1 MAEAAVE
8 DRPLQKFYCHICNVQ
23 FENASTNFTCPHCS
37 GGFIEELEVTAENP
51 TDIVDVDMLSD
62 DDDEPYNVKFT
73 PNFTDLMELF
83 RTPGLPDTRRT
94 GRQRYPSDPSRRRR
108 YATSLNPRH
117 GIVRSRTLT
126 RLANASMRNQTPI
139 ENLIQEV
146 ILNLGVVDW
155 TATGGNMR
163 LILGNPGDYAW
174 GREGLDAIVTQLL
187 NQIDGTGP
195 PPLSKDVIDA
205 LPVVEV
211 TDQQVNAKL
220 QCSVCWEDFILKECV
235 RQLPCQ
241 HIYHEPCIR
250 PWLELHG
257 TCPICRQNLSS
268 NDNSN
273 DGNQASGNSG
283 TTYDAL
289 EQLLWNS
296 GNRSNSP
303 SSSTA
308 TRGSDSPTS
317 SNSSSSNRDSR
328 M

>member
-8 DRPLQKFYCHICNVQ
+8 DRPHQKFYCHICNVQ
-23 FENASTNFTCPHCS
+23 FENASANFTCPHCF
-37 GGFIEELEVTAENP
+37 GGFIEELEAAPENP
-51 TDIVDVDMLSD
+51 PDVDVDMLSD
-62 DDDEPYNVKFT
+62 DDDEPYNML
-73 PNFTDLMELF
+73 NYRMDFTDLFL
-83 RTPGLPDTRRT
+83 TPGPPEMRRT
-94 GRQRYPSDPSRRRR
+94 GRQRYPQDPSRRRR
-108 YATSLNPRH
+108 YATLHPRH
-117 GIVRSRTLT
+117 GIVRPRTLT
-126 RLANASMRNQTPI
+126 RLASTNMRHQTPF
-139 ENLIQEV
+139 EHLIQEV
-146 ILNLGVVDW
+146 ILNLGVGVDW
-155 TATGGNMR
+155 AGGGNMQ

-187 NQIDGTGP
+187 NQMDGTGP

-211 TDQQVNAKL
+211 TDQQVDAKL

-257 TCPICRQNLSS
+257 TCPICRQNLSTG
-268 NDNSN
+268 DNPN

-283 TTYDAL
+283 SGRTTYDAL
-289 EQLLWNS
+289 EQLLWS
-296 GNRSNSP
+296 SSNRSNSP